1 MRVFQNKD
9 SWVIE
14 DYFDCSLVEEIKTII
29 QDNLNT
35 LYKNKEGYST
45 TGKNSEQYWL
55 IHQKDNFFVNDSRFY
70 EFEKEYKKQI
80 LNRIKAA
87 DLFDEKKKE
96 DIDLNHINAWSVIGE
111 ENSYHT
117 MHCHNEGNFDG
128 ISTLVYLEVPETNVE
143 DEPENDLFLAT
154 HVGPKNP
161 YYYENTPTLDIN
173 PEVGKLLIFPDW
185 VLHGTYPQTKGIRQ
199 TFNIDYRIVPAN
211 KKDKSKN
218 FTYAYD

>member
-1 MRVFQNKD
+1 MRFYQNKD
-9 SWVIE
+9 FWIIE
-14 DYFDCSLVEEIKTII
+14 DYLDVNLVEKIKLII
-29 QDNLNT
+29 QDNLNN

-55 IHQKDNFFVNDSRFY
+55 IRQEDNLYVNDSRFY
-70 EFEKEYKKQI
+70 DFKKEYKNQV

-96 DIDLNHINAWSVIGE
+96 DIDLNNNNAWSVIGE

-117 MHCHNEGNFDG
+117 IHCHNEGSFDG

-143 DEPENDLFLAT
+143 DEPENNLFLAT

-161 YYYENTPTLDIN
+161 YYYENAPYLNIN

-199 TFNIDYRIVPAN
+199 TFNIGYKMKIKQEKP
-211 KKDKSKN
+211 KSLN
-218 FTYAYD
+218 YC